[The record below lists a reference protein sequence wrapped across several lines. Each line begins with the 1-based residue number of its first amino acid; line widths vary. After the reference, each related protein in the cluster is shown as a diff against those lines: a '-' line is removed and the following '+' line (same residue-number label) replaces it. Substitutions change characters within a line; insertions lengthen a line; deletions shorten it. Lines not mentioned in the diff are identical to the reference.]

1 MDHLGEH
8 AEREARLER
17 TWRVLRLTSIAA
29 SAVLVVVLIAIDAS
43 FRFASW
49 QLNAV
54 IALVA
59 AWLFILLKLDYWL
72 HQLVR
77 RVRRFR

>member
-1 MDHLGEH
+1 MLAE
-8 AEREARLER
+8 EREERIER
-17 TWRVLRLTSIAA
+17 TWRIFRMTSIAA
-29 SAVLVVVLIAIDAS
+29 SVAVVLVLLAVDYS

-49 QLNAV
+49 QLNVV

-59 AWLFILLKLDYWL
+59 IWLFVLLKLDYWL

-77 RVRRFR
+77 RVRRLH